1 MSKAPFPIDPHLTA
15 IAIGYTN
22 AALIADQV
30 LPRLPVG
37 KAEFKYW
44 SFPVAEAFTVPDT
57 LIGRRSKPN
66 EVEFSAVEATASTE
80 DYGLDDVVPQS
91 DIDNAPPNYS
101 PLDRAT
107 MGVTDLVLLDREI
120 RVANKVF
127 NAASYPAAN
136 KTTLSGT
143 SQWSHA
149 DSNPISAILT
159 GMDAALTRPNVL
171 LFGQGA
177 WTIFRQNPKI
187 VSACLGNSGDKG
199 IATRQQVAE
208 LFEVEEV
215 IVGAARVN
223 TARKGQAASFT
234 RTWGKHCLAF
244 HRDQLASAASP
255 RPTFG
260 ATFQFGTRVS
270 GSTPEPNV
278 GLRGGQRV
286 RAGESVKELL
296 LATQAAFFWENAVG

>member
-30 LPRLPVG
+30 LPRIPVG
-37 KAEFKYW
+37 KSEFKYW
-44 SFPVAEAFTVPDT
+44 SYPVAEAFTVPDT

-66 EVEFSAVEATASTE
+66 EVEFSAVEDTASTD

-91 DIDNAPPNYS
+91 DIDNAAPNYS
-101 PLDRAT
+101 PLDRAA
-107 MGVTDLVLLDREI
+107 MGVMDLVLLDREI

-127 NAASYPAAN
+127 SAASYPAAN

-171 LFGQGA
+171 LFGQSA

-208 LFEVEEV
+208 LFEVDEV

-223 TARKGQAASFT
+223 TARKGQAASYT

-244 HRDQLASAASP
+244 HRDPLASASSP

-270 GSTPEPNV
+270 GSTPEANV

-296 LATQAAFFWENAVG
+296 LAIQAAFFWENAVA